1 MRGGH
6 RICDHAQSR
15 PWVGLEL
22 SKSVSANLGDKL
34 LRLSSIAL
42 VLILMA
48 GLMPPVLDVV
58 FALQSPPSAT
68 KPAQKPPTQNPP
80 AQNPPAQKPQEQKPQ
95 EDEAIRL
102 TSRLVLVP
110 VSASDSQGKPVRD
123 LTTEAFVLEEQGKPQ
138 SITSLGEPG
147 KVPTEI
153 ALLFDVSGSI
163 LGKFQFEQ
171 QAAVRFIKEVLKP
184 TDAITVFSIGTKPN
198 LIRGRTAKSDEA
210 IAGLM
215 AISPVKE
222 PTAFFD
228 TVVEASLYLGKN
240 GEPGSR
246 RVLIVISDGEEN
258 YSVRNK
264 LPDALRELQKND
276 CLFYSINPSGQALNL
291 NQMSIKGQ
299 EVMESMSA
307 QTGGKAFVPDRIEDL
322 EAVFRQIADELQA
335 QYLLGYY
342 STDNRADGGFR
353 SITVRTP
360 KRPELRVRARQ
371 GYYAPGP
378 SRP

>member
-1 MRGGH
+1 
-6 RICDHAQSR
+6 
-15 PWVGLEL
+15 V
-22 SKSVSANLGDKL
+22 
-34 LRLSSIAL
+34 RLSSIP
-42 VLILMA
+42 LILMLMA
-48 GLMPPVLDVV
+48 GLAPPVLDVV
-58 FALQSPPSAT
+58 FALQSPPSPI
-68 KPAQKPPTQNPP
+68 KPAQNPP
-80 AQNPPAQKPQEQKPQ
+80 AQNPPAQKPPQEPAQKPPQ

-110 VSASDSQGKPVRD
+110 VSASDTLGKPVQN
-123 LTTEAFVLEEQGKPQ
+123 LTTDDFTLEEQGRPQ
-138 SITSLGEPG
+138 AISSLGEPG

-153 ALLFDVSGSI
+153 AMLFDVSGSV

-184 TDAITVFSIGTKPN
+184 SDAITVFSIGTKPN
-198 LIRGRTAKSDEA
+198 LIRGRTASSDQA
-210 IAGLM
+210 ISGLL

-228 TVVEASLYLGKN
+228 TVVEAAVYLGKN
-240 GEPGSR
+240 GEAGSR

-258 YSVRNK
+258 YSVHNK

-307 QTGGKAFVPDRIEDL
+307 QTGGKAFVPDRVDDL
-322 EAVFRQIADELQA
+322 EAVFRQIAEELQA

-353 SITVRTP
+353 TITVRTP

-378 SRP
+378 SKP

>member
-1 MRGGH
+1 MR
-6 RICDHAQSR
+6 SR
-15 PWVGLEL
+15 PVSSWVAFRVTT
-22 SKSVSANLGDKL
+22 SVSQSGDKL
-34 LRLSSIAL
+34 VRLSPIAL
-42 VLILMA
+42 LLILIA

-58 FALQSPPSAT
+58 FALQSPSSAP
-68 KPAQKPPTQNPP
+68 KPAQNPP
-80 AQNPPAQKPQEQKPQ
+80 AQNPPTQKPQEQKPQ

-110 VSASDSQGKPVRD
+110 VSASDSLGKPVRD
-123 LTTEAFVLEEQGKPQ
+123 LTTDDFVLEEQGKPQ
-138 SITSLGEPG
+138 AISSLGEPG

-228 TVVEASLYLGKN
+228 TVVEAALYLGKN
-240 GEPGSR
+240 GEAGSR

-299 EVMESMSA
+299 EVMESMSS

-360 KRPELRVRARQ
+360 KKPELRVRARQ

-378 SRP
+378 TRP

>member
-1 MRGGH
+1 M
-6 RICDHAQSR
+6 
-15 PWVGLEL
+15 
-22 SKSVSANLGDKL
+22 
-34 LRLSSIAL
+34 RLSSIAL

-58 FALQSPPSAT
+58 FALQSPSSAP
-68 KPAQKPPTQNPP
+68 KPAQNPP

-110 VSASDSQGKPVRD
+110 VSASDSLGKPVRD
-123 LTTEAFVLEEQGKPQ
+123 LTADDFILEEQGKPQ
-138 SITSLGEPG
+138 SISSLGEPG

-210 IAGLM
+210 ISGLM

-228 TVVEASLYLGKN
+228 TVVEAALYLGKN
-240 GEPGSR
+240 GEAGSR

-258 YSVRNK
+258 YSVHNK

-299 EVMESMSA
+299 SVMESMSS

-322 EAVFRQIADELQA
+322 EAVFKQIADELQA

-378 SRP
+378 TRP